1 MLGLAPAVVFMA
13 FDPPKS
19 HKQVFG
25 LKNTSSRLDI
35 ARAKTSPQDTPNTYP
50 KHTPNIPPKH
60 PPSMPKTRQRYVG
73 ICKKKHVKYLT
84 KYYKFTDCI
93 YFGIINGLKNT
104 GHYQLANI
112 IVLVILLPLLIWV
125 FIIKSLN
132 VQDQINKLKN

>member
-1 MLGLAPAVVFMA
+1 MKKFLRNIGILILPFALMISVNEIIKYQKPALNSNHF
-13 FDPPKS
+13 
-19 HKQVFG
+19 
-25 LKNTSSRLDI
+25 LKGI
-35 ARAKTSPQDTPNTYP
+35 KTINSKKNLKDTCTWACYYQTTN
-50 KHTPNIPPKH
+50 
-60 PPSMPKTRQRYVG
+60 V
-73 ICKKKHVKYLT
+73 CKKKHVKYLT
-84 KYYKFTDCI
+84 KYYKFTDGI